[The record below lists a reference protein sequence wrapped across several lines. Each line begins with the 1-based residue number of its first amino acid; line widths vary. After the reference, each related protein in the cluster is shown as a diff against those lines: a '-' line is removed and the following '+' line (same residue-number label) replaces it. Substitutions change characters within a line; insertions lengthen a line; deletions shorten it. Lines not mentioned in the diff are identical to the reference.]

1 MELFQCGTHI
11 RLLLPY
17 MPIHTPPVKC
27 GIYLTA
33 RTHVCLDQPHLMC
46 SAATPG
52 SRLQNWTAQTARLQQ
67 ASPGG
72 TQWQSKRV
80 TLGNNTFSG
89 CWYQRPDASKW
100 LTGLVPESFPP
111 STGSRLFK
119 NLAGVHH
126 PCRPLWLVSN
136 TERKIPDVQ
145 QAGDSERISVL
156 FSYPM
161 VTCNLVKYGT
171 GKCPRPDPSTNNR
184 LTGGSKATQA
194 LVGYLSR
201 AGNKRHPQSSAEH

>member
-17 MPIHTPPVKC
+17 MPIHTLPVKC

-46 SAATPG
+46 FAATPG

-89 CWYQRPDASKW
+89 CWYQRDQMHINGSQAWCPSPFLPPRAHVYLRTW
-100 LTGLVPESFPP
+100 LACTI
-111 STGSRLFK
+111 
-119 NLAGVHH
+119 LAD
-126 PCRPLWLVSN
+126 PCGWW
-136 TERKIPDVQ
+136 
-145 QAGDSERISVL
+145 
-156 FSYPM
+156 
-161 VTCNLVKYGT
+161 
-171 GKCPRPDPSTNNR
+171 
-184 LTGGSKATQA
+184 ATQRGKYQMCNRQETA
-194 LVGYLSR
+194 RGFLS
-201 AGNKRHPQSSAEH
+201 SSPTPWSPAIW